1 MKVKIWGVRGSIP
14 SPITPQAVR
23 EKMMLVLQGARGVD
37 LDDPQAVRDYLDS
50 HPSVITGT
58 AGGNT
63 SCVEVEADGKT
74 FIVDA
79 GSGIRALGRELMK
92 GPCGRGQGEVY
103 LFFSHLH
110 WDHIQ
115 GLPFFPPLFVAGN
128 KIHLLGA
135 HDIEQILKNQMTLP
149 TFPVHFE
156 AVIKAELHFQQL
168 EEGALFEVGGV
179 KIRNM
184 KLPHPG
190 DAYAYRFE
198 FNDAVVVYAS
208 DAEYK
213 KIDEASTRPYI
224 QFYSGADVLFFD
236 AQFSLRDVLVK
247 YEDWGHSSA
256 LIGVDM
262 ARKAKVKR
270 LVLCHHDPVTS
281 DQELVNILEQTL
293 TYQQT
298 MRGATSA
305 EIIIGEEGMTFDLE
319 PVKVFALRWGNNNES
334 IVLQISDEFDQN
346 HVVEVL
352 QEAGREVSPLD
363 GEARLPRLVVDLS
376 GLGQLNI
383 SGLRALIDLRR
394 HWEGR
399 PMALTGLSPSNH
411 KVIELANFLDLFA
424 IYPSVRVA
432 QAALEAGDTLRLRG
446 QTLSER
452 YQIETLLGESDL
464 STVFRATDTRL
475 DRPVAIKVLSPTLGQ
490 GAVKRLLNK
499 ARQMARVQAPNVV
512 TIFDWAE
519 DQGLAYMVME
529 YIEGQSLRDLI
540 SKGNG
545 YNPMDIAV
553 DILYALEYAHNKG
566 AVNGNLKP
574 ENVMI
579 SDEVKLI
586 DFGLWWADEGQRLT
600 ELPFLVG
607 DAYYLAPE
615 QIEGLPV
622 DVRTDLYAFGL
633 ILYELFTGRRP
644 FLGEI
649 RYVLE
654 KHLYQKPITPRQINP
669 NISRALEHLIL
680 KLLSKDPAHRYE
692 TASQVRQI
700 LLGLE
705 VTPETQVIAKN
716 VRSAILQSGDK
727 GHRAGFGS
735 SRRQIIVER
744 EQELEQLLRLWDL
757 AQIGRGQMVLV
768 GGEAGVGKSFLLEQL
783 GVQAEGAVILVGQ
796 CSELE
801 TSSPYQPFMDV
812 LREYLIRRASL
823 DGLGQLDADAN
834 ILVTL
839 LPQIRQFVPNL
850 PELPPLEPEQERA
863 RLMRSI
869 SELIKRAATVQ
880 PWLLVIDNLQWIDP
894 ASLRVLYY
902 LFRNISSTPILIVG
916 LYRDVDLG
924 QNHPLMKLDQEL
936 NRYPN
941 YQKMKI
947 GRLSKEGVLHL
958 LETTWSNEV
967 PAEWV
972 DAIYNRTGGNPFY
985 VKEVLKGLLEE
996 GVVQFRDG
1004 RWHFHPIGEV
1014 KLPKSVR
1021 ATVMS
1026 RLARLSENAKELIRR
1041 AAVLGPQFSMNDLLA
1056 ISEISEEGLFD
1067 ALDEA
1072 LGRNILREMEGGTM
1086 LAFTHADVQQVIYEE
1101 LPAHRKTTLHRH
1113 IGEILETRYAN
1124 HLAPVASQL
1133 ANHFI
1138 QAQDT
1143 QKAIQYS
1150 LEAAHHAQEI
1160 YAYQNALY
1168 WYRQAEKLLP
1178 ESETPP
1184 NSYLDLYAG
1193 LGAVLVIQARYSE
1206 ASRAYNTM
1214 YEAAQTIENLGA
1226 QARALCGLA
1235 QVQDDLGDYSAA
1247 LELARRAVEAAQNSA
1262 LQQEIAKALVVLGWM
1277 EYKSGHL
1284 EEATQVADQ
1293 VLELST
1299 SLDARME
1306 VAQSLNLMGVVN
1318 DAMGNYGKAIT
1329 FFQKALDLYKNMD
1342 NRNQVGYMLNNLG
1355 DNARQRGDYQK
1366 AIRYYQDA
1374 LSIARDI
1381 GDRDGEITFLSN
1393 LGAARV
1399 GSGDYV
1405 YAEQDLRQVIEALEA
1420 TGWGGLGET
1429 YYHLA
1434 IATAKQGNINDAL
1447 AAAEKALALG
1457 QEREQPEFIGA
1468 AWRALGMIS
1477 AQAAHPVTIGERRYT
1492 GRLLGGDTGKLIR
1505 SRYTGTLNQYQP
1517 AECFKKSWGIFDEL
1531 GIKRER
1537 AFTLREW
1544 ARYELHKG
1552 HKDVAQQYWSE
1563 ARDIFKGLGLEK
1575 ELERMDESVFQNW
1588 PAFIPQADY

>member
-1 MKVKIWGVRGSIP
+1 MKVKIWGARGSIP
-14 SPITPQAVR
+14 SPITPQAIR
-23 EKMMLVLQGARGVD
+23 DKMMVILQGARGVD
-37 LDDPQAVRDYLDS
+37 LGDPQAVRDYLDGF
-50 HPSVITGT
+50 HSVITGT

-79 GSGIRALGRELMK
+79 GSGIRGLGRELMK

-115 GLPFFPPLFVAGN
+115 GLPFFTPLFVPGN
-128 KIHLLGA
+128 KIFILGV
-135 HDIEQILKNQMTLP
+135 HDFEQVLKNQMMP
-149 TFPVHFE
+149 PNFPVTYE
-156 AVIKAELHFQQL
+156 AMKADVQFQRI
-168 EEGALFEVGGV
+168 EEGQVFEVGDV
-179 KIRNM
+179 RIKNM
-184 KLPHPG
+184 RLPHPG

-198 FNDAVVVYAS
+198 YHDAVVVYAS

-224 QFYSGADVLFFD
+224 QFFSGADVLFFD

-256 LIGVDM
+256 LIGADM

-270 LVLCHHDPVTS
+270 LVLFHHDPVTS
-281 DQELVNILEQTL
+281 DQELVDILQQTI

-298 MRGATSA
+298 MRGATSC
-305 EIIIGEEGMTFDLE
+305 EVIIGEEGLTFDLE
-319 PVKVFALRWGNNNES
+319 PVKVFALKWGPNNEAV
-334 IVLQISDEFDQN
+334 VLQISDEFDQN
-346 HVVEVL
+346 HVTEVL
-352 QEAGREVSPLD
+352 LEAGREVTS
-363 GEARLPRLVVDLS
+363 GEVGARLPRLVVDLS
-376 GLGQLNI
+376 GVVQLNI
-383 SGLRALIDLRR
+383 ACLRALIDLRR

-399 PMALTGLSPSNH
+399 PMALTGLSPSNY

-424 IYPSVRVA
+424 IYPSIRVA
-432 QAALEAGDTLRLRG
+432 QSALEAGDTLRLRG
-446 QTLSER
+446 QLLSER

-464 STVFRATDTRL
+464 STVFKATDTRL

-490 GAVKRLLNK
+490 SAVKRLLSK
-499 ARQMARVQAPNVV
+499 ARQMARIQAPNVV

-519 DQGLAYMVME
+519 DQGLAYLVME

-540 SKGNG
+540 NKGSG

-574 ENVMI
+574 ENVMV

-586 DFGLWWADEGQRLT
+586 DFGLWWAEEGQRLT
-600 ELPFLVG
+600 ELPFLLG

-615 QIEGLPV
+615 QIEGKRVEIP
-622 DVRTDLYAFGL
+622 TDLYAFGL
-633 ILYELFTGRRP
+633 ILYELFTGRKP

-669 NISRALEHLIL
+669 NISRSLEHLIL
-680 KLLSKDPAHRYE
+680 KLLAKDPTQRYE

-705 VTPETQVIAKN
+705 VSPEPQAISRRM
-716 VRSAILQSGDK
+716 RSLSLPSHEQASRLSI
-727 GHRAGFGS
+727 GS
-735 SRRQIIVER
+735 SRRQTLIER
-744 EQELEQLLRLWDL
+744 EHEIEQLLRLWDL

-768 GGEAGVGKSFLLEQL
+768 GGEAGVGKSFLAEQL
-783 GVQAEGAVILVGQ
+783 GAQAESAVVLVGQ
-796 CSELE
+796 CGELE
-801 TSSPYQPFMDV
+801 TSSPYQPFVDV

-823 DGLGQLDADAN
+823 DGIDHLDDDAN
-834 ILVTL
+834 ILATL

-850 PELPPLEPEQERA
+850 PELPPLEPEQERS

-869 SELIKRAATVQ
+869 SEVIKRAANAQ

-894 ASLRVLYY
+894 ASLRVLFY

-916 LYRDVDLG
+916 LYRDVDLS
-924 QNHPLMKLDQEL
+924 QNHPLVKLDQEL

-941 YQKMKI
+941 YQKITI
-947 GRLSKEGVLHL
+947 GRLTKTGVQQL
-958 LETTWSNEV
+958 LETVWNNEIPV
-967 PAEWV
+967 EWIE
-972 DAIYNRTGGNPFY
+972 AIYTRTGGNPFY
-985 VKEVLKGLLEE
+985 VKEVIKGLAEE
-996 GVVQFRDG
+996 GVVSFREG
-1004 RWHFHPIGEV
+1004 KWHFRSIGDV

-1021 ATVMS
+1021 DIVMS
-1026 RLARLSENAKELIRR
+1026 RLARLRETTQELIRR
-1041 AAVLGPQFSMNDLLA
+1041 AAVLGSQFSMNDLLA
-1056 ISEISEEGLFD
+1056 ISDVTEEGMFD

-1072 LGRNILREMEGGTM
+1072 LERNILREVEGGAM

-1101 LPAHRKTTLHRH
+1101 LSAHRLQTLHRH
-1113 IGEILETRYAN
+1113 IGEVLETRYAN

-1138 QAQDT
+1138 QAQDI
-1143 QKAIQYS
+1143 QKAIVYC
-1150 LEAAHHAQEI
+1150 LEAAKHAQDI
-1160 YAYQNALY
+1160 YAYQSALH

-1178 ESETPP
+1178 ESKTPRE
-1184 NSYLDLYAG
+1184 NYVELYEG

-1206 ASRAYNTM
+1206 ASRAYNIM
-1214 YEAAQTIENLGA
+1214 YEVAQSIENLRA
-1226 QARALCGLA
+1226 QARALSGLA
-1235 QVQDDLGDYSAA
+1235 RVQDDLGDYSAA
-1247 LELARRAVEAAQNSA
+1247 LELARRAVETAMSSGDQI
-1262 LQQEIAKALVVLGWM
+1262 EIAQALVVLGWM
-1277 EYKSGHL
+1277 EYKIGNL
-1284 EEATQVADQ
+1284 EEATKVAER
-1293 VLELST
+1293 VLDLST
-1299 SLDARME
+1299 RLDARME
-1306 VAQSLNLMGVVN
+1306 VAQSLNLMGVIN
-1318 DAMGNYGKAIT
+1318 DATGNYAKAIT
-1329 FFQKALDLYKNMD
+1329 YFQKALDLYKHMD

-1355 DNARQRGDYQK
+1355 DSARQRGDYSK

-1374 LSIARDI
+1374 LSIAREI

-1393 LGAARV
+1393 LGAAKV

-1405 YAEQDLRQVIEALEA
+1405 SAEQDLRTVIEALEA

-1434 IATAKQGNINDAL
+1434 IAIAKQGNINDAL

-1457 QEREQPEFIGA
+1457 QEREQQEFVGA

-1477 AQAAHPVTIGERRYT
+1477 AQASQPVVLGERRYT
-1492 GRLLGGDTGKLIR
+1492 GRLMGGDTGKLIR
-1505 SRYTGTLNQYQP
+1505 SRYTGELHHYQP
-1517 AECFKKSWGIFDEL
+1517 ADCFKHSLDIFTDL

-1537 AFTLREW
+1537 ALTLREW
-1544 ARYELHKG
+1544 ARYELNKG
-1552 HKDVAQQYWSE
+1552 HKDIAQQHWSE
-1563 ARDIFKGLGLEK
+1563 ARDIFKNLGLDK
-1575 ELERMDESVFQNW
+1575 ELERMDESIFNTW
-1588 PAFIPQADY
+1588 PALSP

>member
-1 MKVKIWGVRGSIP
+1 
-14 SPITPQAVR
+14 
-23 EKMMLVLQGARGVD
+23 
-37 LDDPQAVRDYLDS
+37 
-50 HPSVITGT
+50 
-58 AGGNT
+58 
-63 SCVEVEADGKT
+63 
-74 FIVDA
+74 
-79 GSGIRALGRELMK
+79 
-92 GPCGRGQGEVY
+92 
-103 LFFSHLH
+103 
-110 WDHIQ
+110 
-115 GLPFFPPLFVAGN
+115 
-128 KIHLLGA
+128 
-135 HDIEQILKNQMTLP
+135 
-149 TFPVHFE
+149 
-156 AVIKAELHFQQL
+156 
-168 EEGALFEVGGV
+168 
-179 KIRNM
+179 M

-190 DAYAYRFE
+190 DAYAFRFE
-198 FNDAVVVYAS
+198 YNDAIVVYAS

-224 QFYSGADVLFFD
+224 QFFSGADVLFFD
-236 AQFSLRDVLVK
+236 AQFSLRDALVK

-270 LVLCHHDPVTS
+270 LVLFHHDPVTS
-281 DQELVNILEQTL
+281 DQELVDILEQTL

-298 MRGATSA
+298 MRGATA
-305 EIIIGEEGMTFDLE
+305 CEVIIGEEGLTFDLE
-319 PVKVFALRWGNNNES
+319 PVKVFALKWGTNNEAV
-334 IVLQISDEFDQN
+334 VLQISDEFDQN
-346 HVVEVL
+346 HVSEVL
-352 QEAGREVSPLD
+352 MDAGREVSTL
-363 GEARLPRLVVDLS
+363 GGGARLPRLVVDLS
-376 GLGQLNI
+376 GVGQLNI

-399 PMALTGLSPSNH
+399 PMALTGLSPSNY

-432 QAALEAGDTLRLRG
+432 QSALEAGDTLRLHG
-446 QTLSER
+446 QLLSER

-464 STVFRATDTRL
+464 STVFRAMDTRL

-490 GAVKRLLNK
+490 SAVKRLLGK
-499 ARQMARVQAPNVV
+499 ARQMARLQAPNVV

-519 DQGLAYMVME
+519 DQGLAYLVME
-529 YIEGQSLRDLI
+529 YIEGQSLRDLLN
-540 SKGNG
+540 KGSG
-545 YNPMDIAV
+545 YNPMDLAV

-574 ENVMI
+574 ENVMV

-586 DFGLWWADEGQRLT
+586 DFGLWWADDGQRLT
-600 ELPFLVG
+600 ELPFLLG

-615 QIEGLPV
+615 QIEGQPV

-633 ILYELFTGRRP
+633 ILYELFTGRKP

-669 NISRALEHLIL
+669 NISRSLEHLIL
-680 KLLSKDPAHRYE
+680 KLLAKDPAQRYE

-705 VTPETQVIAKN
+705 VTPESQALSKSMRPALLPNAEGFNRIA
-716 VRSAILQSGDK
+716 I
-727 GHRAGFGS
+727 GS
-735 SRRQIIVER
+735 SRRQTIIER
-744 EQELEQLLRLWDL
+744 EEELEQLLRLWDL

-768 GGEAGVGKSFLLEQL
+768 GGEAGVGKSFLVEQL
-783 GVQAEGAVILVGQ
+783 GAQAEGAVVLNGQ
-796 CSELE
+796 CGEME
-801 TSSPYQPFMDV
+801 TGSPYQPFIDI

-823 DGLGQLDADAN
+823 DNLEQLDDDAN

-839 LPQIRQFVPNL
+839 LPQIRQFMPNL

-869 SELIKRAATVQ
+869 SELIKRAANTQ

-894 ASLRVLYY
+894 ASMRVLFY
-902 LFRNISSTPILIVG
+902 LFRNISSTPILIIG
-916 LYRDVDLG
+916 IYRDVDLRP
-924 QNHPLMKLDQEL
+924 NHPLSKLDQEL

-941 YQKMKI
+941 YQKMSI
-947 GRLSKEGVLHL
+947 GRLSKEGVFQI
-958 LETTWSNEV
+958 LEATWNSEI
-967 PAEWV
+967 PSEWV

-985 VKEVLKGLLEE
+985 VKEVIKSLAEE
-996 GVVQFRDG
+996 GVVIFRDG
-1004 RWHFHPIGEV
+1004 KWHFRPIGDV

-1021 ATVMS
+1021 DTVMN
-1026 RLARLSENAKELIRR
+1026 RLERLSEDAQELIRR
-1041 AAVLGPQFSMNDLLA
+1041 AAVMGQQFSMNDLLA
-1056 ISEISEEGLFD
+1056 ISDVTEEGMFD

-1072 LGRNILREMEGGTM
+1072 LGHNILREVEGGAM

-1101 LPAHRKTTLHRH
+1101 LPSHRLQVLHRH
-1113 IGEILETRYAN
+1113 IGEIIEARYAN
-1124 HLAPVASQL
+1124 NLSPVASQL

-1138 QAQDT
+1138 QAHDSA
-1143 QKAIQYS
+1143 KAIQYS
-1150 LEAAHHAQEI
+1150 LEAARHSREI
-1160 YAYQNALY
+1160 YAYQSAMH

-1184 NSYLDLYAG
+1184 EYYITLYEG
-1193 LGAVLVIQARYSE
+1193 LGSVLVIQARYSE

-1214 YEAAQTIENLGA
+1214 YEVAQGIEHLSA

-1247 LELARRAVEAAQNSA
+1247 LELARRAVDTAQASGDRN
-1262 LQQEIAKALVVLGWM
+1262 EIAKALVVLGWT
-1277 EYKSGHL
+1277 EYKIGNL
-1284 EEATQVADQ
+1284 EEAAKVAEQ
-1293 VLELST
+1293 VLDLST

-1318 DAMGNYGKAIT
+1318 DASGNYARAIT
-1329 FFQKALDLYKNMD
+1329 YFQKALDLYKHMD

-1355 DNARQRGDYQK
+1355 DSARQRGDYSK

-1374 LSIARDI
+1374 LSIAREI

-1393 LGAARV
+1393 LGAAKV
-1399 GSGDYV
+1399 GVGEYV
-1405 YAEQDLRQVIEALEA
+1405 SAEQDLRQVIEALEA
-1420 TGWGGLGET
+1420 SGWGGLGET
-1429 YYHLA
+1429 YYHMAL
-1434 IATAKQGNINDAL
+1434 ATAKQGNINDAL
-1447 AAAEKALALG
+1447 ASAEKALALG
-1457 QEREQPEFIGA
+1457 QEREQPEFVGA

-1477 AQAAHPVTIGERRYT
+1477 AQASQPITLGERRYT

-1505 SRYTGTLNQYQP
+1505 SRYTGELHHYQP
-1517 AECFKKSWGIFDEL
+1517 ADCFKQSLEIFTEL
-1531 GIKRER
+1531 GVKRER

-1544 ARYELHKG
+1544 AGFELNKG
-1552 HKDVAQQYWSE
+1552 HKDVAQQYWTE
-1563 ARDIFKGLGLEK
+1563 AREIFRKLGLDK
-1575 ELERMDESVFQNW
+1575 ELERMDESVFNSW
-1588 PAFIPQADY
+1588 PAFTP